1 MPASILRSFSLGS
14 TAEARAIA
22 FAPTSLQF
30 SLSEQARASAV
41 LPRGKVATVNRTP
54 VIILFLVYL
63 LLGAALQSF
72 AQTIAVNPKGIN
84 VNSQGATTVFLTFGN
99 LRDYN
104 PAEAT
109 WCGDLISAAPD
120 QGLRCNP
127 ASLYGFLPSRYDR
140 SKRSGN
146 GAYTDVMSIP
156 PSVARRAYQAAVNG
170 EDARFFYVRRF
181 VSTTGGPD
189 QYVDVTCRLA
199 GGGARVPFSLT
210 DVKLLFGKETS
221 QILFA
226 ETDKPLPPLKADITY
241 NGTGRLKGRWE
252 IVLPGEE
259 LPDERDLLT
268 EATLPFEERGLQK
281 RYTQLSRFNVFL
293 PPVGKFTLP
302 GPDVAR
308 LPRKVEGTYLILL
321 RIEASDDREGDS
333 NLTAVNAGP
342 DTVHSGAVAGFP
354 LPVLR
359 YVIGGIGQGVNAT
372 TAVLQLLLPRDNVQL
387 DARRPVDF
395 TWSDVAQASF
405 YELEIQ
411 DTDGKNLLFAWL
423 RSGVKSYRAPS
434 WLKDKADTIRWRVI
448 AKDQSGKA
456 LSESGF
462 RNLRLLKTK

>member
-1 MPASILRSFSLGS
+1 MNRVSL
-14 TAEARAIA
+14 
-22 FAPTSLQF
+22 
-30 SLSEQARASAV
+30 
-41 LPRGKVATVNRTP
+41 
-54 VIILFLVYL
+54 IILL
-63 LLGAALQSF
+63 LLIALPSL
-72 AQTIAVNPKGIN
+72 AQTIAVNPKGVN

-99 LRDYN
+99 LRDYR

-120 QGLRCNP
+120 QGLKCNP
-127 ASLYGFLPSRYDR
+127 ATIYGLLPARYDR
-140 SKRSGN
+140 SRRSGN
-146 GAYTDVMSIP
+146 GAYTDIMSIP

-170 EDARFFYVRRF
+170 EDSRFFYVRRF

-189 QYVDVTCRLA
+189 QYVDVTCRLT

-210 DVKLLFGKETS
+210 DVRLLFGKEEA

-226 ETDKPLPPLKADITY
+226 EADKPLPPVKADITY
-241 NGTGRLKGRWE
+241 TGTGRLKGRWE

-281 RYTQLSRFNVFL
+281 RYTQLSRFNLFL
-293 PPVGKFTLP
+293 PPTGRYTLP
-302 GPDVAR
+302 GPDVSR

-333 NLTAVNAGP
+333 NLRDVNAGP

-359 YVIGGIGQGVNAT
+359 YVIGGIGQGVSPT
-372 TAVLQLLLPRDNVQL
+372 TAALPLLLPRDNVSL
-387 DARRPVDF
+387 DARRPIDF
-395 TWSDVAQASF
+395 TWAEVPQASF

-411 DTDGKNLLFAWL
+411 DADGKNLLFAWL
-423 RSGVKSYRAPS
+423 RAGIKSYRAPS
-434 WLKDKADTIRWRVI
+434 WLKDKTETVRWRVV
-448 AKDQSGKA
+448 AKDQTGKA
-456 LSESGF
+456 MSESGF
-462 RNLRLLKTK
+462 RTLRLLRTKPQGS